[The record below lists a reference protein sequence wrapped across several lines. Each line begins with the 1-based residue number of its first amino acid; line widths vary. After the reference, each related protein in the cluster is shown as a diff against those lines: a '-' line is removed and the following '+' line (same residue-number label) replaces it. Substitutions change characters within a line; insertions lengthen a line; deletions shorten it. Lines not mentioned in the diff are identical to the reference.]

1 MTGVRTLE
9 NLTSGMMFVGTLGQ
23 GSFDSGQTT
32 IVLPYNHANEEVR
45 NSGDQRGSRT
55 SEMSTH
61 HEASR
66 ERLL

>member
-1 MTGVRTLE
+1 
-9 NLTSGMMFVGTLGQ
+9 MFVGTLGQ
-23 GSFDSGQTT
+23 GSFDSGLTT
-32 IVLPYNHANEEVR
+32 VILPYSHANEEVR

-61 HEASR
+61 LEASR

>member
-1 MTGVRTLE
+1 
-9 NLTSGMMFVGTLGQ
+9 MFVVTLGQ
-23 GSFDSGQTT
+23 GSFDSGPTT

-45 NSGDQRGSRT
+45 NSGDQHGSRT